1 MNMPLD
7 GILEDNNFVNI
18 DDELNFNVVYEPTKF
33 NKKKYVINENTG
45 EYLGVVGN
53 SFSCAPHPVFFKGI
67 GEVIQE
73 NRTPHELKDATVIS
87 RTAHNNAWSM
97 LDITLP
103 NVTSTITTDK
113 HETTI
118 AERII
123 ALHAVDGS
131 SSNQV
136 YFGSIDFFC
145 TNGQIRGEHD
155 KIRRKNTSNF
165 CMDRFIDELKN
176 AKQDFYAQSERLQH
190 WARSPMPILVNVYD
204 ILKDIIG
211 SDKKAMKMASLYSQ
225 EAYTRGSNVFS
236 LYSAFTNYASYADE
250 RNGFNLRE
258 TGNDTKSES
267 MWKREHEVAKWIS
280 NPKFKALVAA

>member
-1 MNMPLD
+1 MPLD

-123 ALHAVDGS
+123 ALHAVL
-131 SSNQV
+131 
-136 YFGSIDFFC
+136 IKC
-145 TNGQIRGEHD
+145 TLVRL
-155 KIRRKNTSNF
+155 TSF
-165 CMDRFIDELKN
+165 VPMDRYVVSMTRYVERIHLTSVWIDSLMSLK
-176 AKQDFYAQSERLQH
+176 
-190 WARSPMPILVNVYD
+190 MPSKTSMHSQNVYN
-204 ILKDIIG
+204 IG
-211 SDKKAMKMASLYSQ
+211 
-225 EAYTRGSNVFS
+225 
-236 LYSAFTNYASYADE
+236 
-250 RNGFNLRE
+250 RE
-258 TGNDTKSES
+258 VLCLS
-267 MWKREHEVAKWIS
+267 
-280 NPKFKALVAA
+280 